1 LESNNEL
8 ASLGRRRTIK
18 LAAAALALGLTP
30 LGYAQSTQA
39 TTDTKGQVLA
49 QLLYLLAP
57 NVRFNAAMYQR
68 QVNILL
74 LRMSRDAGLNQILSQ
89 GIERLQASDPSFLS
103 LPEDGQRD
111 AMRKQAGTPFW
122 AVMANPAV
130 GVYNNPEV
138 WPMIGYEGPAF
149 EKGGYLFRGVND
161 IAWLPK

>member
-1 LESNNEL
+1 
-8 ASLGRRRTIK
+8 
-18 LAAAALALGLTP
+18 
-30 LGYAQSTQA
+30 
-39 TTDTKGQVLA
+39 
-49 QLLYLLAP
+49 
-57 NVRFNAAMYQR
+57 MYQR

-74 LRMSRDAGLNQILSQ
+74 LRMSRDAGLNQVLSQ